1 MFENKML
8 DFVSAIVRADP
19 ILPKPT
25 VSSVRFHVRTGIIA
39 PPKEQMRNTGY
50 KILTWRYRVKELKEF
65 SSFLSEWETPFSRDF
80 NTRSRDAGLLND
92 TDPTHLVIQQSY
104 LGTFPARSP
113 AGSAINRFVTSWGGN
128 DERLALI
135 DRCRVDLVGHA
146 GDQWLAVEIAKL
158 TKHAVG
164 DIEVEVLDPSIGF

>member
-1 MFENKML
+1 
-8 DFVSAIVRADP
+8 
-19 ILPKPT
+19 
-25 VSSVRFHVRTGIIA
+25 
-39 PPKEQMRNTGY
+39 
-50 KILTWRYRVKELKEF
+50 
-65 SSFLSEWETPFSRDF
+65 
-80 NTRSRDAGLLND
+80 
-92 TDPTHLVIQQSY
+92 LVIQQSY

-128 DERLALI
+128 DECLALI